1 MQQRATVVG
10 VKKFKGDV
18 EGNFYDNCKVRVMM
32 PVPGDSETEAGFNVV
47 DMKYG
52 KSENFDAIARMQFPF
67 EAEIFLDLQ
76 VKNGRTE
83 MALVKIQPVQQKQG

>member
-1 MQQRATVVG
+1 
-10 VKKFKGDV
+10 
-18 EGNFYDNCKVRVMM
+18 MM

-52 KSENFDAIARMQFPF
+52 KSENFDAISKMQFPF

-76 VKNGRTE
+76 VKNGLTE